1 LQTDRISASYEHALQ
16 CVYNKIAKRGLLM
29 DVPRLNSLNVR
40 INDEIVKL
48 CDTISQ
54 SWNCHVYVGA
64 KNSKKQADEVNLNS
78 TSGEKALIT
87 KLKKMGFNVPTVR
100 KKNRDTGDSEAKDS
114 TAELPL
120 RRLFAET
127 QDANISHILR
137 VRELTKMA
145 STYCAANL
153 HNDVFYSSYNVAATV
168 TGRRGSRKHIFG
180 YGGNAQNFPKH
191 TDLSEEFRQCIVCR
205 PSKIYFS
212 VDQISAEDFPVNALA
227 MNQKSLDELMSG
239 VDRHTKLAA
248 FIFSKPEA
256 SIDREGIERYMGK
269 KARHASNYGMRGQRF
284 SDVLATEGFPIPKK
298 TCDDL
303 LLKVAQYDP
312 SIESVFHQFIRD
324 EISRTRLLRT
334 PFGRERFFLGFRPN
348 DANYE
353 LYNEAYSYIPQS
365 TVGDNTGF
373 AVMFLD
379 RCNDYVVQE
388 SHDSVIQECPD
399 RKEDILDAYRK
410 ARESFDRD
418 IRFDNGF
425 NIKIPIE
432 GELGYTFGTM
442 KKIKKTFT
450 EQDVLDT
457 WEQVREEK
465 FKTAVAAN

>member
-1 LQTDRISASYEHALQ
+1 MQPDRISASYEHALQ
-16 CVYNKIAKRGLLM
+16 CVYNRITKRGLLI
-29 DVPRLNSLNVR
+29 DEPRLNSLNVR
-40 INDEIVKL
+40 IGDEVTKL

-54 SWNCHVYVGA
+54 AWNCHVFVGKA
-64 KNSKKQADEVNLNS
+64 NSKKQADEVNLNS
-78 TSGEKALIT
+78 TKGEKALIT

-100 KKNRDTGDSEAKDS
+100 KKNRDTGDSENKDS

-127 QDANISHILR
+127 QDVNISHILR
-137 VRELTKMA
+137 IRELSKMA
-145 STYCAANL
+145 TTYCSAVLLNG
-153 HNDVFYSSYNVAATV
+153 VFYSSYNVAATV

-180 YGGNAQNFPKH
+180 YGNNGQNLPKH
-191 TDLSEEFRQCIVCR
+191 TDLSEEFRTCVISR
-205 PSKIYFS
+205 PGTIYFS

-227 MNQKSLDELMSG
+227 MNQRALDELMSG
-239 VDRHTKLAA
+239 VDRHTKLAS

-269 KARHASNYGMRGQRF
+269 KARHASNYGMRGQTF
-284 SDVLATEGFPIPKK
+284 SDQLAKEGFPIPKK
-298 TCDDL
+298 TCDEL

-324 EISRTRLLRT
+324 EVSRTRLLRT

-365 TVGDNTGF
+365 TIGDNTGF

-388 SHDSVIQECPD
+388 AHDSVVQECPD
-399 RKEDILDAYRK
+399 RKEVILDAYRQ
-410 ARESFDRD
+410 ARDAFKRT
-418 IRFDNGF
+418 IRFDNGY
-425 NIKIPIE
+425 NIDIPIE
-432 GELGYTFGTM
+432 GELGYTFGSM

-465 FKTAVAAN
+465 FKTATASN

>member
-1 LQTDRISASYEHALQ
+1 
-16 CVYNKIAKRGLLM
+16 
-29 DVPRLNSLNVR
+29 
-40 INDEIVKL
+40 
-48 CDTISQ
+48 
-54 SWNCHVYVGA
+54 
-64 KNSKKQADEVNLNS
+64 
-78 TSGEKALIT
+78 
-87 KLKKMGFNVPTVR
+87 
-100 KKNRDTGDSEAKDS
+100 
-114 TAELPL
+114 
-120 RRLFAET
+120 
-127 QDANISHILR
+127 
-137 VRELTKMA
+137 
-145 STYCAANL
+145 
-153 HNDVFYSSYNVAATV
+153 
-168 TGRRGSRKHIFG
+168 
-180 YGGNAQNFPKH
+180 
-191 TDLSEEFRQCIVCR
+191 
-205 PSKIYFS
+205 
-212 VDQISAEDFPVNALA
+212 
-227 MNQKSLDELMSG
+227 
-239 VDRHTKLAA
+239 
-248 FIFSKPEA
+248 
-256 SIDREGIERYMGK
+256 MGK

-432 GELGYTFGTM
+432 GELGYTFGSM
-442 KKIKKTFT
+442 KKIKKSFT